1 MIYILGVKRVLLI
14 VALVV
19 FCMAGAAYRYV
30 ILAPQYDA
38 VERESSINEGE
49 VSTQRGKINDLLTN
63 HQRFL
68 EQKEDYD
75 MLEKMDFFNT
85 QNRLE
90 ARTLFGVLRDKSGVI
105 SVRADMKP
113 SEVEFNQH
121 AREINH
127 KLLKTEMSFDVGAYE
142 DIEIYNFL
150 FLLDYAFPGVIE
162 IEEFEIS
169 KTQPVTQPL
178 LRKIGGGEDVPI
190 VDAKIKAVWWTL
202 VPSDAVEVEAT
213 VIGEFD

>member
-1 MIYILGVKRVLLI
+1 
-14 VALVV
+14 
-19 FCMAGAAYRYV
+19 
-30 ILAPQYDA
+30 
-38 VERESSINEGE
+38 
-49 VSTQRGKINDLLTN
+49 
-63 HQRFL
+63 
-68 EQKEDYD
+68 
-75 MLEKMDFFNT
+75 
-85 QNRLE
+85 
-90 ARTLFGVLRDKSGVI
+90 
-105 SVRADMKP
+105 
-113 SEVEFNQH
+113 
-121 AREINH
+121 
-127 KLLKTEMSFDVGAYE
+127 MSFDVGAYE

-213 VIGEFD
+213 VIGEFA